1 MEEIKLEEKP
11 KRTVEMIKQEYLQTA
26 SAYGNLLYKIR
37 LDNQQA
43 EEIFKKM
50 LDLNNEGF
58 AVQGENNVESK

>member
-1 MEEIKLEEKP
+1 MEEIKVEEK
-11 KRTVEMIKQEYLQTA
+11 KERTIDTIKQEYWRTA
-26 SAYGNLLYKIR
+26 SQYGNLLYKIR

-58 AVQGENNVESK
+58 ALQGENNVESK